1 MNQIQ
6 KKEPLSMKE
15 RLLSYNK
22 RKWQLLIICCLLLLV
37 LMVVSLCLGSSG
49 IPLSDTMQ
57 AILARLLPGLFPV
70 VNETNYNIVWQLR
83 LPRIFLAVIAG
94 AGLSVSGAVM
104 QALTRNPLV
113 SPFTVGISNAAA
125 FGASLA
131 ILLGASLFGSSQAA
145 ISAGAFICAV
155 LCAVFVYFISNRKN
169 GSTVRLIL
177 IGTAMTYLFS
187 AMTNTI
193 QYIIND
199 EKLSSV
205 LHWTFGSFSKAT
217 PSQALFLFG
226 LLLVV
231 MVIFMKNS
239 WVLDAMSSGSDDVVK
254 TLGID
259 VNKKRIILGLITVFL
274 TACIISM
281 CGVIGF
287 VGIVGPH
294 MARIAT
300 GAEHKFLI
308 PFSAFTGGLLI
319 LVSDTAG
326 RILFSPIV
334 MPVGIVVAYVGVP
347 IFLHLILSKKEMYFK

>member
-1 MNQIQ
+1 MKHIKNE
-6 KKEPLSMKE
+6 EPLSIKE
-15 RLLSYNK
+15 RLLIYNR
-22 RKWQLLIICCLLLLV
+22 RKWELFVGCCVVLV
-37 LMVVSLCLGSSG
+37 LLMIVSVCLGSSG
-49 IPLSDTMQ
+49 MTASDTIH
-57 AILARLLPGLFPV
+57 AIFARFLPGVFPV
-70 VNETNYNIVWQLR
+70 ENETNYNIVWQLR
-83 LPRIFLAVIAG
+83 LPRIFLAVLAG
-94 AGLSVSGAVM
+94 AGLSVSGTVM

-131 ILLGASLFGSSQAA
+131 ILFGASLFGSSQAA
-145 ISAGAFICAV
+145 ISGGAFLCAV
-155 LCAVFVYFISNRKN
+155 FCAVFVYFISSRGN

-177 IGTAMTYLFS
+177 TGTAMTYLFS

-217 PSQALFLFG
+217 SSQAFFLLG

-231 MVIFMKNS
+231 MIIFMRNS
-239 WVLDAMSSGSDDVVK
+239 WVLDAMSSGNDDVVR

-259 VNKKRIILGLITVFL
+259 VNRKRILLGLITVFL

-308 PFSAFTGGLLI
+308 PFSAFTGALLI

-326 RILFSPIV
+326 RVLFSPIV